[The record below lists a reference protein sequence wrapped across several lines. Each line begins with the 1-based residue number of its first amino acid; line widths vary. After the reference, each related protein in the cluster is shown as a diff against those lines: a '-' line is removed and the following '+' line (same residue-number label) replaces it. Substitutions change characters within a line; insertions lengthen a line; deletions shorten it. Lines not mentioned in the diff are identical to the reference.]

1 MKPNKQDKPAAH
13 GHTRS
18 KAPAGAEEFSDENR
32 DGPPPPADRVP
43 AASEENRYRTG
54 DRKDELPIGERRQQ
68 PRGGGEPNIKNE
80 SDDQVEEASEESF
93 PASDP
98 PSWTGST
105 AGAPET
111 ALDAPIRE
119 TPHQPA
125 TPRSVRKTRR
135 RAKTRGRK
143 GS

>member
-1 MKPNKQDKPAAH
+1 MKPNRQSKPD
-13 GHTRS
+13 GHS
-18 KAPAGAEEFSDENR
+18 
-32 DGPPPPADRVP
+32 
-43 AASEENRYRTG
+43 
-54 DRKDELPIGERRQQ
+54 
-68 PRGGGEPNIKNE
+68 GGEPNIKNE

-98 PSWTGST
+98 PSWTGAT

-119 TPHQPA
+119 TPHKPA

-135 RAKTRGRK
+135 RQKARGRK
-143 GS
+143 GA